1 MEKRNTAYKKHIT
14 LLLCIMALCVSMLAG
29 CSKKADAQAEST
41 EAPTAEVEV
50 KSGTT
55 INDGVLLVGISESPY
70 ITEDEDGKVE
80 GFEIDFAKAIGELTF
95 LDVKFVKMK
104 YSGIYAQLDTSDFD
118 CVISGVAISDDVD
131 SVYDFSAS
139 YFTDED
145 GNNLGIVV
153 KSGNNKL
160 LNVLNKSIAILKNNG
175 KLDELNEKWF
185 PVEETT
191 SETDSQQ

>member
-1 MEKRNTAYKKHIT
+1 MKRKYFKYIVMFG
-14 LLLCIMALCVSMLAG
+14 LCLMVLAG
-29 CSKKADAQAEST
+29 CSRKTDVQPEST

-55 INDGVLLVGISESPY
+55 IEDGVLLVGISSSPY

-80 GFEIDFAKAIGELTF
+80 GFEIDLAKAIGELTF
-95 LDVKFVKMK
+95 LDVRFIKMK
-104 YSGIYAQLDTSDFD
+104 YTGIYAELDTSTFD
-118 CVISGVAISDDVD
+118 CVISGIAISDTVD
-131 SVYDFSAS
+131 EVYDFSAS
-139 YFTDED
+139 YYTDEN
-145 GNNLGIVV
+145 GNELAAVV

-160 LNVLNKSIAILKNNG
+160 LNVLNKSIAILRNNG

-191 SETDSQQ
+191 RGEE

>member
-1 MEKRNTAYKKHIT
+1 MKSRYIKFIT
-14 LLLCIMALCVSMLAG
+14 LLLCTLALCMTALAG
-29 CSKKADAQAEST
+29 CSKKTDAQPEST

-55 INDGVLLVGISESPY
+55 IEDGILLVGISSSPY
-70 ITEDEDGKVE
+70 IDEAEDGKVE
-80 GFEIDFAKAIGELTF
+80 GFEIDLAKAIGELTF
-95 LDVKFVKMK
+95 LDVRFIKMK
-104 YSGIYAQLDTSDFD
+104 YTGIYAELDTSAFD
-118 CVISGVAISDDVD
+118 CVISGIAISDTVD
-131 SVYDFSAS
+131 EVYDFSAS
-139 YFTDED
+139 YYTDEN
-145 GNNLGIVV
+145 GNELAAVV

-191 SETDSQQ
+191 RGEE